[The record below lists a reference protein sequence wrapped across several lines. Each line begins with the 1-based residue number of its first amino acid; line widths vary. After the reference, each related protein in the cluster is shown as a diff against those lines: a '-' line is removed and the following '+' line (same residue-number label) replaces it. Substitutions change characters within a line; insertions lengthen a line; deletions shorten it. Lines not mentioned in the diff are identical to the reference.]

1 MPTRFLINLVAANLL
16 ITFVL
21 VPLIL
26 IDLIWPS
33 IDSEYLPFYCY
44 ILRGMTTLTSSASI
58 LGKNPINDGCIFPL
72 LDIWC
77 RWCCDIYFLLKNS
90 DLKKNIWHC
99 NFSRIPM
106 ISASLTKL
114 KIEKWKNKNNTLYF
128 SFHFF
133 FCSELLKNSVR
144 NSSRFLQTKVVDFAY
159 YLLSNLLRHFSI
171 FLWCIKPKTI
181 SLPF

>member
-1 MPTRFLINLVAANLL
+1 MKKCQYLILFYLPTRFLINLVAANLL

-58 LGKNPINDGCIFPL
+58 LGKNPINYVFFKL
-72 LDIWC
+72 
-77 RWCCDIYFLLKNS
+77 IYYMKLRYILPSQNYWRTPTGE
-90 DLKKNIWHC
+90 NIWHW
-99 NFSRIPM
+99 NSSRILM

-114 KIEKWKNKNNTLYF
+114 KIEKWKHKNNTLYF
-128 SFHFF
+128 SFHVFF
-133 FCSELLKNSVR
+133 FSEFLKIL
-144 NSSRFLQTKVVDFAY
+144 FGIPIDFC
-159 YLLSNLLRHFSI
+159 RQM
-171 FLWCIKPKTI
+171 
-181 SLPF
+181 